1 MKEREQKQ
9 NRYVGRIGK
18 DSETK
23 LNKNIFYTMERN
35 ENQTKIQ
42 ITVFSK
48 LQKLQTIDKEPI
60 YLNGQNIN
68 YKNRNRYLCIEGF
81 TLFNNN
87 NRKSIAI
94 KWRREENRKTKT
106 ILNRKKVNQNN
117 RKLCLNRRDVILTG
131 FF

>member
-48 LQKLQTIDKEPI
+48 LQKLQTIDKETI

-106 ILNRKKVNQNN
+106 I
-117 RKLCLNRRDVILTG
+117 
-131 FF
+131 